1 MDEGQSQRKRKSAE
15 IESTE
20 GESTPSLIS
29 PISTR
34 EGSNQYDIFLSF
46 RGSDT
51 RKGFTDHLYHKLINV
66 GTIPI
71 YVFRDDNS
79 IPIGEE
85 FGSLLL
91 DAITRSKI
99 SIPIIS
105 ENFASSKWCLREL
118 IHIMDCKKSTSHI
131 VLPIF
136 YKVKPSDVRYLQ
148 GNFGEAFYSRKE
160 RFDEKLIQQG
170 QQALSEVSYLNGWE
184 SEKFA
189 NGHEGALVE
198 KVIETVLGK
207 LRRDFQLDV
216 TKHLVGIVDHVNKIR
231 NWVDASA
238 SHARMIG
245 IYGMGGIGKTT
256 LAKFIYNELS
266 NDFKHCS
273 FLSDVRATA
282 HCNGIPHLQN
292 QLIKEIEPTERQ
304 VWNIDDGINVI
315 KSRLKGKK
323 VLILL
328 DDIDHLNQLNALAR
342 ERKWFMTGSLV
353 IVTTRYKAILDQS
366 EFKVDYKYELNGLD
380 EEHSLLLFNRHAFRM
395 DHPLRGY
402 EDISRAITHVLGGL
416 PLALEV
422 LGSSL
427 YGETDEEVWQ
437 EVLEKLKKKP
447 PGEVQS
453 KLKISYDALED
464 EQKEIFLDIACF
476 SIGKEIKFTIY
487 MWKDCGFYPSLGI
500 KELKLRCLIKIGDD
514 GKLMMHDQLRD
525 LGRSIVQQEGPLE
538 RRSRLWAYEEAFGVI
553 MGKEG
558 TEKIQGISLD
568 EHDERPWYLRQ
579 LHTFTN
585 EQFKNLQSLRI
596 LKLGRATLIGDFNE
610 IFSKLRWLEW
620 FGIVNDL
627 SFSAMNLHL
636 PKLVVV
642 QISQNM
648 VTEDWQ
654 GWSSIMVARRLK
666 ILDLTSCYGLRCT
679 PNLSAF
685 TELEILKLRGC
696 SELKQVHSSIGK
708 VKSLISLDLSHC
720 TNLKE
725 LPEEVGE
732 LEKLKDLILDHAGI
746 VKIPTSIGSMRK
758 LEKLTASV
766 CQSLREIPSSIGN
779 LSSLRHL
786 NLKGCG
792 LLREIPSS
800 IGGLQYLQDLD
811 FSHSEIEKL
820 PNSIG
825 RLKKLQKLSLLSCC
839 SFKGAIPN
847 EIGDLSL
854 LENLEISNAPISDL
868 PESIRNLP
876 SLQHLKLWNCEIL
889 SLPELPSSL
898 KCLIVSCQTPRLPQL
913 SYLMHL
919 EVLFFGGGGLL
930 QCLPELP
937 SSLLKLRV
945 IFCKLIVVNIDGLKH
960 LEELSIEFCN
970 SIERLDIAQL
980 NRLKLLHVE
989 GCGNLVE
996 IRVHDNLESL
1006 ETIAIRECK
1015 AIQRLILQELQSLK
1029 KLGAKCCDNLVEIR
1043 GLDRAQILE
1052 ALQIT
1057 RCGSIIKLPDLS
1069 RCEKLQTLV
1078 VQDCNK
1084 LKQLQGLEK
1093 LDLTY
1098 LDIFGCDS
1106 LETLPE
1112 LPGTQ
1117 VFRNYERV

>member
-1 MDEGQSQRKRKSAE
+1 MEKGQSPSKANKAMLAEAE

-20 GESTPSLIS
+20 GEFAPSLIS
-29 PISTR
+29 PISTG
-34 EGSNQYDIFLSF
+34 EGGDQYDIFLSF

-51 RKGFTDHLYHKLINV
+51 RKGFTDHLYHRLINI
-66 GTIPI
+66 GTVPI

-99 SIPIIS
+99 LIPIIS

-118 IHIMDCKKSTSHI
+118 IHIMDCKKSKSHI

-136 YKVKPSDVRYLQ
+136 YKVNPSDVRYLR
-148 GNFGEAFYSRKE
+148 GNFGKAFDSRKE
-160 RFDEKLIQQG
+160 RFAEEDIQEG
-170 QQALSEVSYLNGWE
+170 QRALSEVSYLNGWE

-207 LRRDFQLDV
+207 LRHDFQLDV
-216 TKHLVGIVDHVNKIR
+216 TKHLVGIVDHVTKIR

-256 LAKFIYNELS
+256 LAKVIYNELS
-266 NDFKHCS
+266 SDFKYCS
-273 FLSDVRATA
+273 FLSDIRETA
-282 HCNGIPHLQN
+282 HRNGIPHLQN
-292 QLIKEIEPTERQ
+292 QLIKEIEPIERQ
-304 VWNIDDGINVI
+304 VWNIDDGISVI

-342 ERKWFMTGSLV
+342 ERRWFMTGSMV

-416 PLALEV
+416 PLSLEV
-422 LGSSL
+422 IGSSL
-427 YGETDEEVWQ
+427 YGETDREVWQ
-437 EVLEKLKKKP
+437 EVLEKSQKEP
-447 PGEVQS
+447 PREVQS

-464 EQKEIFLDIACF
+464 EHKEIFLDIACF
-476 SIGKEIKFTIY
+476 FIGKESRFTIY
-487 MWKDCGFYPSLGI
+487 MWKDCGFYPNLRI
-500 KELKLRCLIKIGDD
+500 KELKLRCLIKVGDD

-525 LGRSIVQQEGPLE
+525 LGRSIVQQEGPPE
-538 RRSRLWAYEEAFGVI
+538 RRSRLWVYEEAFRVI

-568 EHDERPWYLRQ
+568 EPDDHLFWYLRQ
-579 LHTFTN
+579 FHAYTN

-596 LKLGRATLIGDFNE
+596 LKLGRAALSGDFNE
-610 IFSKLRWLEW
+610 IFSRLRWLEW
-620 FGIVNDL
+620 FGIDHDM
-627 SFSAMNLHL
+627 SFSVINLHL
-636 PKLVVV
+636 PNLVVL
-642 QISQNM
+642 QMSYNM
-648 VTEDWQ
+648 MTEDWQ
-654 GWSSIMVARRLK
+654 GWSSIMAAKRLK
-666 ILDLTSCYGLRCT
+666 ILDLSFCYGLRCT
-679 PNLSAF
+679 PDLSTF
-685 TELEILKLRGC
+685 TELEILTLRGC
-696 SELKQVHSSIGK
+696 SALKQVHPSIGK
-708 VKSLISLDLSHC
+708 VKSLISLDLSYC
-720 TNLKE
+720 ESVKE

-732 LEKLKDLILDHAGI
+732 LEKLKDLILDHVGI
-746 VKIPTSIGSMRK
+746 VKIPISIGSLRK
-758 LEKLTASV
+758 LEKLSASS
-766 CQSLREIPSSIGN
+766 CRSLREIPSSIGN
-779 LSSLRHL
+779 LSSLQHL
-786 NLKGCG
+786 NLKFCG
-792 LLREIPSS
+792 SLREIPSS
-800 IGGLQYLQDLD
+800 IGGLQYLQDLE

-820 PNSIG
+820 PNTIG
-825 RLKKLQKLSLLSCC
+825 RLKKLRRLSLVLCRSL
-839 SFKGAIPN
+839 KGTIPS
-847 EIGDLSL
+847 EIGDLFSL
-854 LENLEISNAPISDL
+854 EKLEISNAPIFDL
-868 PESIRNLP
+868 PKSVRNLS
-876 SLQHLKLWNCEIL
+876 SLQYLKFWDCKIL

-898 KCLIVSCQTPRLPQL
+898 KCLIFSCGTPRLPQL

-919 EVLFFGGGGLL
+919 EELVFGGDGLL
-930 QCLPELP
+930 ECIPELP

-945 IFCKLIVVNIDGLKH
+945 ILCKLTLLNINGLKH
-960 LEELSIEFCN
+960 LEELSMEYCN

-980 NRLKLLHVE
+980 NHLKLLHVR

-996 IRVHDNLESL
+996 IQVHDDLKSL
-1006 ETIAIRECK
+1006 EKIAIRECK
-1015 AIQRLILQELQSLK
+1015 AIERLILPELQSLK
-1029 KLGAKCCDNLVEIR
+1029 KLGAKSCDSLVEIR

-1052 ALQIT
+1052 ALHIFH
-1057 RCGSIIKLPDLS
+1057 CGSIERLLDLS
-1069 RCEKLQTLV
+1069 ECKKLQTLV

-1084 LKQLQGLEK
+1084 LTQLRGIEK

-1098 LDIFGCDS
+1098 LDISGCDS
-1106 LETLPE
+1106 LETIPE
-1112 LPGTQ
+1112 LPRAQ
-1117 VFRNYERV
+1117 SI